1 MRTSAKRVARTIY
14 EMSRAH
20 KYRLLSAPGLAIDAT
35 PEKYQ
40 IGSTFYF
47 TEAGTV
53 YSKAAAA
60 AIAFS
65 AAHPVEEGKFGAI
78 LIEIATYGTPA
89 SKIGEA
95 TQTTIQ
101 SYATA
106 ALARAALP
114 AVTAGKRI
122 LGNIVIN
129 AKHKYAVL
137 STALAGNN
145 NDLDFT
151 SVLSGVAGN
160 STTIQYVNPGADHVL
175 SIAVVGQ
182 VITITLGYATGAISS
197 TAANIKTIIDAT
209 PAAAALVTVANKAA
223 NDGTGLV
230 IALAATP
237 LATGT
242 ATGWTATTDDMT
254 DASDVTT
261 AVFTDAS
268 TAAEPTNIGSSWME
282 KTAAY
287 QQARV
292 DEVLSFIHTG
302 TVPSLDAA
310 LDKMV
315 FRSVVDSL
323 RSRALIV

>member
-20 KYRLLSAPGLAIDAT
+20 KERLLDAPGLAIDAT

-40 IGSTFYF
+40 IGNTFHF
-47 TEAGTV
+47 TIAGTV
-53 YSKAAAA
+53 YTKAAAT

-65 AAHPVEEGKFGAI
+65 AAHVVEEGKYGAI
-78 LIEIATYGTPA
+78 LIEANTSGTPA
-89 SKIGEA
+89 SKVGEA
-95 TQTTIQ
+95 TQTTMM

-114 AVTAGKRI
+114 AVTASKRI
-122 LGNIVIN
+122 LGNIVIHAN
-129 AKHKYAVL
+129 HKYAVL
-137 STALAGNN
+137 STALTGNN

-160 STTIQYVNPGADHVL
+160 STTIQYVDPGVTHIL
-175 SIAVVGQ
+175 SVAVVGQ
-182 VITITLGYATGAISS
+182 VITVTLGYATGAISS

-230 IALAATP
+230 TALAATP

-254 DASDVTT
+254 NASDVVT
-261 AVFTDAS
+261 AVFTDYS
-268 TAAEPTNIGSSWME
+268 TDAEPTNIGSSWQE
-282 KTAAY
+282 KSATYQEARAA
-287 QQARV
+287 
-292 DEVLSFIHTG
+292 EVMSFIHTG
-302 TVPSLDAA
+302 VVPSLDAA
-310 LDKMV
+310 LDKLT

-323 RSRALIV
+323 RNRSLVV